1 MKEPNMPALTSN
13 ALAKDTG
20 IAGEVRRI
28 LDFAMNDESELEP
41 MLAVVTRL
49 LQQGLTSQVDPA
61 EAMEVAL
68 AVVDAVSAWLKHR
81 TDPMWAGGARRIAN
95 SLRARLMS
103 MGHGRAPGR
112 APARARGLVATIA
125 AVNRRG
131 RTAPARVRWLV
142 IARAHADY
150 LANKAVRGL
159 CSEAAFLN
167 GSLRE
172 AGLPLLTPE
181 ERAKCIEA

>member
-1 MKEPNMPALTSN
+1 MSALTSN

-20 IAGEVRRI
+20 IAAEVRRI

-49 LQQGLTSQVDPA
+49 LQQGLTSQVDPG

-68 AVVDAVSAWLKHR
+68 AVVDAVSAWIKHR
-81 TDPMWAGGARRIAN
+81 NDPMWAGGARRIAN
-95 SLRARLMS
+95 SLRARLTN
-103 MGHGRAPGR
+103 MGHGRPSGR
-112 APARARGLVATIA
+112 APARARGLVIA
-125 AVNRRG
+125 Q
-131 RTAPARVRWLV
+131 
-142 IARAHADY
+142 AHADY
-150 LANKAVRGL
+150 VANKAVRGL